1 MTNLKGKERKG
12 LLYLITIAVFI
23 AIMSI
28 ACKNKS
34 TAVSDLVDEPEVA
47 NPTEI
52 LTPTGKINNINK
64 NGSAQQFANLK
75 FVSKTYKEN
84 GISFQYK
91 IEIKQLTT
99 ENGGTSLTFT
109 GYNKDGSQ
117 FSREYIFP
125 GSRPGRADNYY
136 QVNEGGSGVL
146 SLRSGSGTAKVK
158 FYNDASDK
166 GWADFKPSDYNFT
179 LKLAL
184 TNQ

>member
-1 MTNLKGKERKG
+1 
-12 LLYLITIAVFI
+12 
-23 AIMSI
+23 MSI

-34 TAVSDLVDEPEVA
+34 TAAGDLVDEPEVA
-47 NPTEI
+47 NPTET

-99 ENGGTSLTFT
+99 ENKGTSLTFT
-109 GYNKDGSQ
+109 GYEKGSQ

-125 GSRPGRADNYY
+125 GWTAGKGDSYGFPGGNGVLILRN
-136 QVNEGGSGVL
+136 GSG
-146 SLRSGSGTAKVK
+146 SQTAKVK
-158 FYNDASDK
+158 FYNIDNK
-166 GWADFKPSDYNFT
+166 GWAYFQPENYNFT

>member
-1 MTNLKGKERKG
+1 MTNLKGKERKGKERKG

-34 TAVSDLVDEPEVA
+34 TAAGDLGEESEV
-47 NPTEI
+47 
-52 LTPTGKINNINK
+52 LTPTGKLDIDKNK
-64 NGSAQQFANLK
+64 NAQQYDGKK
-75 FVSKTYKEN
+75 FVSKKYKDAVSGTE
-84 GISFQYK
+84 FRY
-91 IEIKQLTT
+91 EIKIAKLTT
-99 ENGGTSLTFT
+99 QNQGTSLTFT
-109 GYNKDGSQ
+109 GYKDGSR

-125 GSRPGRADNYY
+125 GYYQGRGDNYY
-136 QVNEGGSGVL
+136 QANEGGSGVL
-146 SLRSGSGTAKVK
+146 SYRGGSGTAKVK

-166 GWADFKPSDYNFT
+166 GWADFQPSDYNFT